1 MIRASKALPGLLAV
15 GALCVLCVHDVA
27 AAEEDTSVVAFHY
40 KPVPDL
46 QIAIWIEDA
55 DGNFIRDVFI
65 TQATGKLG
73 IGNRPG
79 IWNFLSS
86 WRFPYGPR
94 TNVLPVWGHHRG
106 VTYPKIVFHDPKEGY
121 QDSLGWHE
129 STSSD
134 ENYFC
139 RPLTADEN
147 EVILDVMSCP
157 SPTSFHS
164 DKGMFVEGETSVY
177 PPRNDLLEVDP
188 ERDHLDVGSFADLND
203 LDAVTGATPSGTSP
217 TFEAI
222 TLARDDVGEGP
233 LVAWIEVSLEHDENS
248 SWDFDRETDHYVDTK
263 LAGYGIE
270 WLGQPSVVYRV
281 EFLPGEAGY
290 TVTDSFYGYGSFE
303 GDSGEISPPDAT
315 ISVSGGSG
323 ADRLQ
328 RFSHDGR
335 EGRFGI
341 EASGWSPTDGG
352 GGGGSG
358 GCATEPL
365 PPVIDLHAS
374 PRTFDQVELKFE
386 MPAGIPS
393 DIELHRLN
401 VYYYVGEQAMDEFS
415 LDAALVQEFTICEDA
430 DDQECDIHI
439 EGGHASLAVD
449 QLWGDYSYQFAV
461 VYEDRCSFESQPA
474 MTEAT
479 TPLQKFQTIDSFCVI
494 ATAAWGASWYDEVAA
509 LRSLRD
515 RVLKPSRLGSAFIG
529 AYYSYGPSVAWWLS
543 KNTYARGVTRVLLSP
558 LASAAKLIP
567 R

>member
-1 MIRASKALPGLLAV
+1 MNRASKALPGLLLA
-15 GALCVLCVHDVA
+15 GGLSVLCVHDAA

-40 KPVPDL
+40 QPVPDL
-46 QIAIWIEDA
+46 QVAIWLEDA
-55 DGNFIRDVFI
+55 DGNFIRDIFI

-94 TNVLPVWGHHRG
+94 TNVLPVWGHRRG
-106 VTYPKIVFHDPKEGY
+106 VTYPKLVFHDPKEGY

-164 DKGMFVEGETSVY
+164 DKGMFLEGETSVY
-177 PPRNDLLEVDP
+177 PPRNDILEIDP
-188 ERDHLDVGSFADLND
+188 ERDHPDVESFTDLND
-203 LDAVTGATPSGTSP
+203 LDAVTGATPSGVAP
-217 TFEAI
+217 TFEAVS
-222 TLARDDVGEGP
+222 LAREDVGDGP

-248 SWDFDRETDHYVDTK
+248 NWEFDRENDHYVDTK
-263 LAGYGIE
+263 LAGYGVE

-290 TVTDSFYGYGSFE
+290 TVTDSFFGYGSFE
-303 GDSGEISPPDAT
+303 GGTGDISPPDGT
-315 ISVSGGSG
+315 ISLAGGSG

-328 RFSHDGR
+328 RFTHDGAY
-335 EGRFGI
+335 GRFGI
-341 EASGWSPTDGG
+341 EVSGWSPTDGD
-352 GGGGSG
+352 GGGSG
-358 GCATEPL
+358 GCATKPL
-365 PPVIDLHAS
+365 PPVVDLHAS
-374 PRTFDQVELKFE
+374 PRTFDRVELDFE
-386 MPAGIPS
+386 MPADLPA
-393 DIELHRLN
+393 DIDLHRLN
-401 VYYYVGEQAMDEFS
+401 VYYYVGE
-415 LDAALVQEFTICEDA
+415 DAVDASDLNSALVQEFTICEDK
-430 DDQECDIHI
+430 DDVDCDLHI
-439 EGGHASLAVD
+439 EDGHGVISVD
-449 QLWGDYSYQFAV
+449 ELWGDYSYQFAV

-479 TPLQKFQTIDSFCVI
+479 TPLQKFQTIDTFCVV
-494 ATAAWGASWYDEVAA
+494 ATAAWGASWHDEVVA
-509 LRSLRD
+509 LRRVRD
-515 RVLKPSRLGSAFIG
+515 RILKPSSVGNAFVG
-529 AYYSYGPSVAWWLS
+529 AYYNYGPSLAWWLS
-543 KNTYARGVTRVLLSP
+543 KNAYARGVARVLLSP
-558 LASAAKLIP
+558 LADAAKLIP